1 MKPLLA
7 TFRLSLRS
15 VTAGVGL
22 ERCLLQRVDIS
33 RKQIGGYMRTHKYPL
48 GIIVALMLIAAITMA
63 GAGLHASAKPAV
75 DAGYWGFDTANL
87 DKTCKPCDDFY
98 QFAMGGW
105 MKANPI
111 PPAYSTWGSFSRL
124 LDKNQ
129 QNLQQILEAAES
141 AKAAPGSNE
150 QKIGDFYASCM
161 DTAAIEEAG
170 TKAIDAELANIAA
183 IKNAAD
189 LEAETARLHKEGVG
203 VLFGFRA
210 NQDAKD
216 SSQVVGAAWQGG
228 LGLPER
234 EYYLKQDDKSKQ
246 LRDAYVKH
254 VARMFE
260 LLGDSADASGA
271 EATTV
276 LGIETSLATAS
287 MRNTDLRDPNKTYH
301 RLKMAELQAMTPDFS
316 WETYFKLLG
325 HPELREIN
333 VGQPDFFKAL
343 DSQLT
348 ATPLA
353 GWKTY
358 FRWHLL
364 NSSAPALPE
373 KFVAEEF
380 DFRGKTLTGAKE
392 IQPRWK
398 RCTQATDRA
407 LGEALGQLYVQKY
420 FPPEAKAHAL
430 VMVHNLIA
438 ALHNDLQ
445 TLSWMSPETR
455 AQATAKLEA
464 FAVKIGYTDK
474 WRDYSALKIDRT
486 SYLANQR
493 RASAFEFQRRLER
506 IGKPVDRTEWG
517 MTPPT
522 VNAYNNSSMNE
533 IVFPA
538 GILQPPFYDPKADDA
553 VNYGGMGA
561 VIGHEITHGFDD
573 HGSEFDG
580 HGNLKNWWTDDDL
593 KNFKERAAC
602 VQSQFDGYVVDGDL
616 HENGK
621 LVLGESIADLGGLA
635 ISYAAYEKSLEGK
648 PRPPDKDGF
657 TPEQRFFLGWAQV
670 WGANER
676 LEYERLMANT
686 NPHPLPRFRGDGPLS
701 NMAEFAKAFGC
712 KKGDAMVR
720 EQVCKIW

>member
-1 MKPLLA
+1 
-7 TFRLSLRS
+7 
-15 VTAGVGL
+15 
-22 ERCLLQRVDIS
+22 
-33 RKQIGGYMRTHKYPL
+33 MRNRKYPV
-48 GIIVALMLIAAITMA
+48 GILVTVLLVSAVAIA
-63 GAGLHASAKPAV
+63 GAGLRAAAKPAA
-75 DAGYWGFDTANL
+75 DSGYWGFDTTNL
-87 DKTCKPCDDFY
+87 DKSCKPCDDFY

-111 PPAYSTWGSFSRL
+111 PPAYSTWGSFSEL

-129 QNLQQILEAAES
+129 QNLRQILEAAE
-141 AKAAPGSNE
+141 KQQAAPGSNE

-161 DTAAIEEAG
+161 DTEAIEAAG
-170 TKAIDAELANIAA
+170 TKPIDADLAAIAA
-183 IKNAAD
+183 MKNAAD
-189 LEAETARLHKEGVG
+189 LQAEAARLQEQGVG
-203 VLFGFRA
+203 VLFRFSA

-234 EYYLKQDDKSKQ
+234 EYYLKQDEKSKQ

-254 VARMFE
+254 VAKMFE
-260 LLGDSADASGA
+260 LLGDSPEAAAPEAATVLDIETHLA
-271 EATTV
+271 EA
-276 LGIETSLATAS
+276 S
-287 MRNTDLRDPNKTYH
+287 MKNTDLRDPEKTYH
-301 RLKMAELQAMTPDFS
+301 RMKLADLQAMTPGFN
-316 WETYFKLLG
+316 WESYFRAIG
-325 HPELREIN
+325 HPELKEIN

-343 DSQLT
+343 DSKLT

-353 GWKTY
+353 DWKTY
-358 FRWHLL
+358 YRWHLL
-364 NSSAPALPE
+364 NASASALPE
-373 KFVAEEF
+373 KFVDEEF
-380 DFRGKTLTGAKE
+380 EFRGRTLTGAKE

-407 LGEALGQLYVQKY
+407 LGEALGQVYVERF

-430 VMVHNLIA
+430 VMVHNLIN
-438 ALHNDLQ
+438 ALHDDLQ
-445 TLSWMSPETR
+445 TLPWMSPETR

-464 FAVKIGYTDK
+464 FAVKIGYPDK
-474 WRDYSALKIDRT
+474 WRDYSALKIDRI
-486 SYLANQR
+486 SFLDNQR
-493 RASAFEFQRRLER
+493 RANVFGVQYRLGK

-573 HGSEFDG
+573 HGSQFDG
-580 HGNLKNWWTDDDL
+580 HGDLKNWWTADDL

-602 VQSQFDGYVVDGDL
+602 VQTQFDNYVVDGDL

-648 PRPPDKDGF
+648 PRPPVKDGF

-670 WGANER
+670 WGANDRPEQ
-676 LEYERLMANT
+676 ERLMANT
-686 NPHPLPRFRGDGPLS
+686 NPHPLPRFRGNGPLS

-712 KKGDAMVR
+712 KKGDPMVR

>member
-1 MKPLLA
+1 
-7 TFRLSLRS
+7 
-15 VTAGVGL
+15 
-22 ERCLLQRVDIS
+22 
-33 RKQIGGYMRTHKYPL
+33 MRNPRYPV
-48 GIIVALMLIAAITMA
+48 GIIVTVIVVSAMGMAA
-63 GAGLHASAKPAV
+63 AGLGASAKPAGE
-75 DAGYWGFDTANL
+75 ASYWGFDTANL
-87 DKTCKPCDDFY
+87 DKACKPCDDFY

-105 MKANPI
+105 MKANTI
-111 PPAYSTWGSFSRL
+111 PPEYSTWGSFSRL
-124 LDKNQ
+124 VDKNQ
-129 QNLQQILEAAES
+129 QNLREILDAAVKQQAQ
-141 AKAAPGSNE
+141 PGSNE

-161 DTAAIEEAG
+161 DTEAIEAAG
-170 TKAIDAELANIAA
+170 TKPIDAELRSIGQM
-183 IKNAAD
+183 KNGAD
-189 LEAETARLHKEGVG
+189 LEAEAARLQKEGVG

-254 VARMFE
+254 VAKMFE
-260 LLGDSADASGA
+260 LSGDSADAA
-271 EATTV
+271 ATESHTV

-287 MRNTDLRDPNKTYH
+287 MKNTDLRDPHKTYH
-301 RLKMAELQAMTPDFS
+301 RMKMAELQAMTPDFN
-316 WETYFKLLG
+316 WESYFRLLG
-325 HPELREIN
+325 HPELKEIN

-348 ATPLA
+348 ASPLA
-353 GWKTY
+353 DWKTY
-358 FRWHLL
+358 YRWHLL
-364 NSSAPALPE
+364 NSAAPALPE

-380 DFRGKTLTGAKE
+380 EFRGKTLTGAKQ

-407 LGEALGQLYVQKY
+407 LGEALGQLYVEKY

-430 VMVHNLIA
+430 VMVNHLIT
-438 ALHNDLQ
+438 ALHDDLQ
-445 TLSWMSPETR
+445 TLSWMSPDTR
-455 AQATAKLEA
+455 AQATGKLEA

-474 WRDYSALKIDRT
+474 WRDYSELNIDRA
-486 SYLANQR
+486 SYFANQR
-493 RASAFEFQRRLER
+493 RAAAFEFGRRLAK

-580 HGNLKNWWTDDDL
+580 HGNLKNWWTSDDQ
-593 KNFKERAAC
+593 KNFKDRATC
-602 VQSQFDGYVVDGDL
+602 VQTQFDNYVVDGDL

-648 PRPPDKDGF
+648 QRPPDKDGF

-676 LEYERLMANT
+676 PEYERLMANT
-686 NPHPLPRFRGDGPLS
+686 NPHPLPRFRGNGPLS

-712 KKGDAMVR
+712 RKGDAMVR

>member
-1 MKPLLA
+1 
-7 TFRLSLRS
+7 
-15 VTAGVGL
+15 
-22 ERCLLQRVDIS
+22 
-33 RKQIGGYMRTHKYPL
+33 
-48 GIIVALMLIAAITMA
+48 
-63 GAGLHASAKPAV
+63 
-75 DAGYWGFDTANL
+75 
-87 DKTCKPCDDFY
+87 
-98 QFAMGGW
+98 
-105 MKANPI
+105 
-111 PPAYSTWGSFSRL
+111 
-124 LDKNQ
+124 
-129 QNLQQILEAAES
+129 
-141 AKAAPGSNE
+141 
-150 QKIGDFYASCM
+150 
-161 DTAAIEEAG
+161 
-170 TKAIDAELANIAA
+170 
-183 IKNAAD
+183 
-189 LEAETARLHKEGVG
+189 

-254 VARMFE
+254 VAKMFE
-260 LLGDSADASGA
+260 LAGESADAA
-271 EATTV
+271 TTEAPTV

-287 MRNTDLRDPNKTYH
+287 MKNTDLRDPQKTYH
-301 RLKMAELQAMTPDFS
+301 RMKMAELQAMTPDFN
-316 WETYFKLLG
+316 WESYFRLLG
-325 HPELREIN
+325 HPELKEIS

-343 DSQLT
+343 GSQLT
-348 ATPLA
+348 ASPLA
-353 GWKTY
+353 DWKTY
-358 FRWHLL
+358 YRWHLL
-364 NSSAPALPE
+364 NSAAPTLPE
-373 KFVAEEF
+373 KFVAEDFE
-380 DFRGKTLTGAKE
+380 FRGKTLTGAKE

-407 LGEALGQLYVQKY
+407 LGEALGQLYVRRY

-430 VMVHNLIA
+430 VMVDNLIT
-438 ALHNDLQ
+438 ALHDDLQ
-445 TLSWMSPETR
+445 TLSWMSPDTR
-455 AQATAKLEA
+455 AQATGKLEA
-464 FAVKIGYTDK
+464 FAVKIGYPDK
-474 WRDYSALKIDRT
+474 WRDYSELQIDRA
-486 SYLANQR
+486 SYFANQR
-493 RASAFEFQRRLER
+493 RAAAFEFGRRLAK

-580 HGNLKNWWTDDDL
+580 HGNLKNWWKADDL
-593 KNFKERAAC
+593 KNFQERATC
-602 VQSQFDGYVVDGDL
+602 VQTQFDNYAVDGDL

-648 PRPPDKDGF
+648 QRPPDKDGF

-676 LEYERLMANT
+676 PEFERLMANT
-686 NPHPLPRFRGDGPLS
+686 NPHPLPRFRGNGPLG

>member
-1 MKPLLA
+1 M
-7 TFRLSLRS
+7 RN
-15 VTAGVGL
+15 
-22 ERCLLQRVDIS
+22 
-33 RKQIGGYMRTHKYPL
+33 RKFPL
-48 GIIVALMLIAAITMA
+48 GVILTLLLIAAIMMA
-63 GAGLHASAKPAV
+63 GGGLRASMKSAS

-87 DKTCKPCDDFY
+87 DRTCKPCDDFY

-111 PPAYSTWGSFSRL
+111 PPQYSTWGSFSQL
-124 LDKNQ
+124 VDKNQ
-129 QNLQQILEAAES
+129 QNLRSILETAEKQQS
-141 AKAAPGSNE
+141 TPGSNE

-161 DTAAIEEAG
+161 DTAAIDAAG
-170 TKAIDAELANIAA
+170 TKPIDAELARISVM
-183 IKNAAD
+183 KNASD
-189 LEAETARLHKEGVG
+189 LQAEAARLQKEGVG
-203 VLFGFRA
+203 VLFRFSA

-216 SSQVVGAAWQGG
+216 SSQVIGTAWQGG

-234 EYYLKQDDKSKQ
+234 GYYLKLDDKSLQ

-254 VARMFE
+254 IDKMFE
-260 LLGDSADASGA
+260 LLGDSPETAAA
-271 EATTV
+271 EASTV
-276 LGIETSLATAS
+276 LEIETHLAEAS
-287 MRNTDLRDPNKTYH
+287 MKNTDLRDPEKTYH
-301 RLKMAELQAMTPDFS
+301 KMKLAGLQAMTPDFN
-316 WETYFKLLG
+316 WEAYFKSLG
-325 HPELREIN
+325 HQELTEIN

-353 GWKTY
+353 DWKTY
-358 FRWHLL
+358 YRWHLL
-364 NSSAPALPE
+364 NATASALPE
-373 KFVAEEF
+373 KFVDEEF
-380 DFRGKTLTGAKE
+380 EFRGKTLTGAKE

-407 LGEALGQLYVQKY
+407 LGEALGQVYVQKY

-430 VMVHNLIA
+430 VMVHNLIS
-438 ALHNDLQ
+438 ALHDDLQ
-445 TLSWMSPETR
+445 TLPWMSPETR
-455 AQATAKLEA
+455 AQAIAKLDA
-464 FAVKIGYTDK
+464 FTVKIGYPDK
-474 WRDYSALKIDRT
+474 WRDYSALKIDRV
-486 SYLANQR
+486 SFLENER
-493 RASAFEFQRRLER
+493 RAAEFEFHRRLSQ

-522 VNAYNNSSMNE
+522 VNAYNSSSMNE

-573 HGSEFDG
+573 HGSQFDG
-580 HGNLKNWWTDDDL
+580 HGDLKNWWTPEDL

-602 VQSQFDGYVVDGDL
+602 VQTQFDNYVVDGDL

-621 LVLGESIADLGGLA
+621 LVLGESIADLGGITIA
-635 ISYAAYEKSLEGK
+635 YAAYEKSLEGK

-670 WGANER
+670 WGANDR
-676 LEYERLMANT
+676 PEYERLMANT
-686 NPHPLPRFRGDGPLS
+686 NPHPLPRFRGNGPLS

-712 KKGDAMVR
+712 KRGDPMVR
-720 EQVCKIW
+720 QQICKIW

>member
-1 MKPLLA
+1 MQNRRKPVGIM
-7 TFRLSLRS
+7 
-15 VTAGVGL
+15 VTV
-22 ERCLLQRVDIS
+22 
-33 RKQIGGYMRTHKYPL
+33 
-48 GIIVALMLIAAITMA
+48 MLVSAMAMAAA
-63 GAGLHASAKPAV
+63 ARRASAKPA
-75 DAGYWGFDTANL
+75 GERSYWGFDTANL
-87 DKTCKPCDDFY
+87 DRRCKPCDDFY

-105 MKANPI
+105 MKAHTI
-111 PPAYSTWGSFSRL
+111 PPEYSTWGSFSQL
-124 LDKNQ
+124 VDKNQ
-129 QNLQQILEAAES
+129 QNLREILDAAVKQQ
-141 AKAAPGSNE
+141 AKPGSNE
-150 QKIGDFYASCM
+150 QKIGDFYASCL
-161 DTAAIEEAG
+161 DTEAIEAAG
-170 TKAIDAELANIAA
+170 TTPLDAELASITQM
-183 IKNAAD
+183 KNGAD
-189 LEAETARLHKEGVG
+189 LEAQAARLQKEGVG

-216 SSQVVGAAWQGG
+216 STQVVGAAWQGG

-254 VARMFE
+254 VAKMFE
-260 LLGDSADASGA
+260 LSGDSAPTAAA
-271 EATTV
+271 EANTV
-276 LGIETSLATAS
+276 LGIETSLAAAS
-287 MRNTDLRDPNKTYH
+287 MKNTDLRDPQKTYH
-301 RLKMAELQAMTPDFS
+301 HMNMAELRALTPDFN
-316 WETYFKLLG
+316 WESYFKLLG
-325 HPELREIN
+325 HPELQEIN

-348 ATPLA
+348 ASPLA
-353 GWKTY
+353 DWKTY
-358 FRWHLL
+358 YRWHLL
-364 NSSAPALPE
+364 NAAAPALPE
-373 KFVAEEF
+373 KFVSEEF
-380 DFRGKTLTGAKE
+380 EFRGKILTGAKE

-420 FPPEAKAHAL
+420 FPPEAKARAL
-430 VMVHNLIA
+430 VMVRNLIA
-438 ALHNDLQ
+438 ALDDDLQ
-445 TLSWMSPETR
+445 TLSWMSPDTR
-455 AQATAKLEA
+455 AQATGKLEA
-464 FAVKIGYTDK
+464 FAVKIGYPDK
-474 WRDYSALKIDRT
+474 WRDYSELKIDRA
-486 SYLANQR
+486 SYFANQR
-493 RASAFEFQRRLER
+493 RAAEFEFGRRLGK

-573 HGSEFDG
+573 NGSEFDG
-580 HGNLKNWWTDDDL
+580 HGNLKNWWTPDDL
-593 KNFKERAAC
+593 KSFQERAAC
-602 VQSQFDGYVVDGDL
+602 VQKQFDNYVVDGDL

-676 LEYERLMANT
+676 PEYERLMANT
-686 NPHPLPRFRGDGPLS
+686 NPHPLPRFRGNGPLG

>member
-1 MKPLLA
+1 MRNREYL
-7 TFRLSLRS
+7 
-15 VTAGVGL
+15 VGL
-22 ERCLLQRVDIS
+22 GVTVLFV
-33 RKQIGGYMRTHKYPL
+33 M
-48 GIIVALMLIAAITMA
+48 AITLA
-63 GAGLHASAKPAV
+63 GAALQASAKPAG
-75 DAGYWGFDTANL
+75 DSSSWGFDTANL

-105 MKANPI
+105 MKANPV
-111 PPAYSTWGSFSRL
+111 PPAYSTWGSFSQL

-129 QNLQQILEAAES
+129 QNLRQILETAEKQQVAA
-141 AKAAPGSNE
+141 GSNE

-161 DTAAIEEAG
+161 DTAAIDEAG
-170 TKAIDAELANIAA
+170 TKPIDAELARIAA
-183 IKNAAD
+183 MKSGAD
-189 LEAETARLHKEGVG
+189 LQTEAAKLQEEGVG
-203 VLFGFRA
+203 VLFRFGA

-216 SSQVVGAAWQGG
+216 STQVVGSAFQGG

-234 EYYLKQDDKSKQ
+234 EYYLKQDDKSKT

-260 LLGDSADASGA
+260 LLGDSPDASTA

-276 LGIETSLATAS
+276 LQIETALAKAS
-287 MRNTDLRDPNKTYH
+287 MKNTDLRDPEKTYH
-301 RLKMAELQAMTPDFS
+301 RMKMADLQAMTPDFNLES
-316 WETYFKLLG
+316 YFRLLG
-325 HPELREIN
+325 HPELKEIN
-333 VGQPDFFKAL
+333 VGQPEFFKAL
-343 DSQLT
+343 DAQLT

-353 GWKTY
+353 DWKTY

-364 NSSAPALPE
+364 NSTAPQLPQ
-373 KFVAEEF
+373 KFVDEEF
-380 DFRGKTLTGAKE
+380 EFRGKTLTGAKE

-407 LGEALGQLYVQKY
+407 LGEALGQVYVQKY

-430 VMVHNLIA
+430 VMVHNLIS
-438 ALHNDLQ
+438 ALHDDLQ
-445 TLSWMSPETR
+445 TLPWMSPETR

-474 WRDYSALKIDRT
+474 WRDYSALKIDRV

-493 RASAFEFQRRLER
+493 RASSFEFQRRLSK

-573 HGSEFDG
+573 HGSQFDG
-580 HGNLKNWWTDDDL
+580 RGDLKNWWTPDDL

-670 WGANER
+670 WGANDR
-676 LEYERLMANT
+676 PEYERLMANT
-686 NPHPLPRFRGDGPLS
+686 NPHPLPRFRGNGPLS

-712 KKGDAMVR
+712 KKGDPMVR

>member
-1 MKPLLA
+1 
-7 TFRLSLRS
+7 
-15 VTAGVGL
+15 
-22 ERCLLQRVDIS
+22 
-33 RKQIGGYMRTHKYPL
+33 MRNRKYPVRIL
-48 GIIVALMLIAAITMA
+48 VTVLLVSGAAIA
-63 GAGLHASAKPAV
+63 GAGLRASAKPGA
-75 DAGYWGFDTANL
+75 DSGYWGFDTANL
-87 DKTCKPCDDFY
+87 DKSCKPCDDFY

-111 PPAYSTWGSFSRL
+111 PPAYSTWGSFSEL

-129 QNLQQILEAAES
+129 QNLRQILEAAE
-141 AKAAPGSNE
+141 KQQAARGSNE

-161 DTAAIEEAG
+161 DTEAIDAAG
-170 TKAIDAELANIAA
+170 TKPIDADLAAIAA
-183 IKNAAD
+183 MKNSVD
-189 LEAETARLHKEGVG
+189 LQAEAARLQEEGVG
-203 VLFGFRA
+203 VLFRFSA

-216 SSQVVGAAWQGG
+216 STQVVGAAWQGG

-254 VARMFE
+254 VAKMFE
-260 LLGDSADASGA
+260 LLGDSPEAAAPEAATVLEIETHLA
-271 EATTV
+271 EA
-276 LGIETSLATAS
+276 S
-287 MRNTDLRDPNKTYH
+287 MKNTDLRDPEKTYH
-301 RLKMAELQAMTPDFS
+301 KMKLVDLQAMTPDFN
-316 WETYFKLLG
+316 WESYFKAIG
-325 HPELREIN
+325 HPELKEIN

-343 DSQLT
+343 DSKLT

-353 GWKTY
+353 DWKTY
-358 FRWHLL
+358 YRWHLL
-364 NSSAPALPE
+364 NASASALPE
-373 KFVAEEF
+373 KFVEEEF
-380 DFRGKTLTGAKE
+380 EFRGKTLTGAKE

-407 LGEALGQLYVQKY
+407 LGEALGQVYVQKY

-430 VMVHNLIA
+430 VMVHNLIS
-438 ALHNDLQ
+438 ALHDDLQ
-445 TLSWMSPETR
+445 TLPWMSPETR

-464 FAVKIGYTDK
+464 FAVKIGYPDK
-474 WRDYSALKIDRT
+474 WRDYSALTIDRS

-493 RASAFEFQRRLER
+493 RAAEFDFRRRLSK
-506 IGKPVDRTEWG
+506 IGQPVDRTEWG

-573 HGSEFDG
+573 HGSQFDG
-580 HGNLKNWWTDDDL
+580 HGDLKNWWTADDL

-602 VQSQFDGYVVDGDL
+602 VQTQFDNYVVDGDL

-648 PRPPDKDGF
+648 PRPPVKDGF

-670 WGANER
+670 WGANDR
-676 LEYERLMANT
+676 PEYERLMANT
-686 NPHPLPRFRGDGPLS
+686 NPHPLPRFRGNGPLS

-712 KKGDAMVR
+712 KKGDPMVR

>member
-1 MKPLLA
+1 M
-7 TFRLSLRS
+7 RN
-15 VTAGVGL
+15 
-22 ERCLLQRVDIS
+22 
-33 RKQIGGYMRTHKYPL
+33 RKFPL
-48 GIIVALMLIAAITMA
+48 GVILTLLLIAAIMMA
-63 GAGLHASAKPAV
+63 GGGLRASMKSAS

-87 DKTCKPCDDFY
+87 DRTCKPCDDFY

-111 PPAYSTWGSFSRL
+111 PPQYSTWGSFSQL
-124 LDKNQ
+124 VDKNQ
-129 QNLQQILEAAES
+129 QNLRSILETAEKQQS
-141 AKAAPGSNE
+141 TPGSNE

-161 DTAAIEEAG
+161 DTAAIDAAG
-170 TKAIDAELANIAA
+170 TKPIDAELARISVM
-183 IKNAAD
+183 KNASD
-189 LEAETARLHKEGVG
+189 LQAEAARLQKEGVG
-203 VLFGFRA
+203 VLFRFSA

-216 SSQVVGAAWQGG
+216 SSQVIGTAWQGG

-234 EYYLKQDDKSKQ
+234 GYYLKLDDKSLQ

-254 VARMFE
+254 IDKMFE
-260 LLGDSADASGA
+260 LLGDSPETAAA
-271 EATTV
+271 EASTV
-276 LGIETSLATAS
+276 LEIETHLAEAS
-287 MRNTDLRDPNKTYH
+287 MKNTDLRDPEKTYH
-301 RLKMAELQAMTPDFS
+301 KMKLAGLQAMTPDFN
-316 WETYFKLLG
+316 WETYFKSLG
-325 HPELREIN
+325 HQELTEIN

-353 GWKTY
+353 DWKTY
-358 FRWHLL
+358 YRWHLL
-364 NSSAPALPE
+364 NATASALPE
-373 KFVAEEF
+373 KFVDEEF
-380 DFRGKTLTGAKE
+380 EFRGKTLTGAKE

-407 LGEALGQLYVQKY
+407 LGEALGQVYVQKY

-430 VMVHNLIA
+430 VMVHNLIS
-438 ALHNDLQ
+438 ALHDDLQ
-445 TLSWMSPETR
+445 TLPWMSPETR
-455 AQATAKLEA
+455 AQAIAKLDA
-464 FAVKIGYTDK
+464 FTVKIGYPDK
-474 WRDYSALKIDRT
+474 WRDYSALKIDRV
-486 SYLANQR
+486 SFLENER
-493 RASAFEFQRRLER
+493 RAAEFEFHRRLSQ

-522 VNAYNNSSMNE
+522 VNAYNSSSMNE

-573 HGSEFDG
+573 HGSQFDG
-580 HGNLKNWWTDDDL
+580 HGDLKNWWTPEDL

-602 VQSQFDGYVVDGDL
+602 VQTQFDNYVVDGDL

-621 LVLGESIADLGGLA
+621 LVLGESIADLGGITIA
-635 ISYAAYEKSLEGK
+635 YAAYEKSLEGK

-670 WGANER
+670 WGANDR
-676 LEYERLMANT
+676 PEYERLMANT
-686 NPHPLPRFRGDGPLS
+686 NPHPLPRFRGNGPLS

-712 KKGDAMVR
+712 KRGDPMVR
-720 EQVCKIW
+720 QQICKIW

>member
-1 MKPLLA
+1 MQNRRKPVGIM
-7 TFRLSLRS
+7 
-15 VTAGVGL
+15 VTV
-22 ERCLLQRVDIS
+22 
-33 RKQIGGYMRTHKYPL
+33 
-48 GIIVALMLIAAITMA
+48 MLVSAMAMAAA
-63 GAGLHASAKPAV
+63 ARRASAKPA
-75 DAGYWGFDTANL
+75 GERSYWGFDTANL
-87 DKTCKPCDDFY
+87 DRRCKPCDDFY

-105 MKANPI
+105 MKAHTI
-111 PPAYSTWGSFSRL
+111 PPEYSTWGSFSQL
-124 LDKNQ
+124 VDKNQ
-129 QNLQQILEAAES
+129 QNLREILDAAVKQQ
-141 AKAAPGSNE
+141 AKPGSNE
-150 QKIGDFYASCM
+150 QKIGDFYASCL
-161 DTAAIEEAG
+161 DTEAIEAAG
-170 TKAIDAELANIAA
+170 TTPLDAELASITQM
-183 IKNAAD
+183 KNGAD
-189 LEAETARLHKEGVG
+189 LEAQAARLQKEGVG

-216 SSQVVGAAWQGG
+216 STQVVGAAWQGG

-254 VARMFE
+254 VAKMFE
-260 LLGDSADASGA
+260 LSGDSAPTAAA
-271 EATTV
+271 EANTV
-276 LGIETSLATAS
+276 LGIETSLAAAS
-287 MRNTDLRDPNKTYH
+287 MKNTDLRDPQKTYH
-301 RLKMAELQAMTPDFS
+301 HMNMAELRALTPDFN
-316 WETYFKLLG
+316 WESYFKLLG
-325 HPELREIN
+325 HPELQEIN

-348 ATPLA
+348 ASPLA
-353 GWKTY
+353 DWKTY
-358 FRWHLL
+358 YRWHLL
-364 NSSAPALPE
+364 NAAAPALPE
-373 KFVAEEF
+373 KFVSEEF
-380 DFRGKTLTGAKE
+380 EFRGKILTGAKE

-420 FPPEAKAHAL
+420 FPPEAKARAL
-430 VMVHNLIA
+430 VMVRNLIA
-438 ALHNDLQ
+438 ALDDDLQ
-445 TLSWMSPETR
+445 TLSWMSPDTR
-455 AQATAKLEA
+455 AQATGKLEA
-464 FAVKIGYTDK
+464 FAVKIGYPDK
-474 WRDYSALKIDRT
+474 WRDYSELKIDRA
-486 SYLANQR
+486 SYFANQR
-493 RASAFEFQRRLER
+493 RAAEFEFGRRLGK

-580 HGNLKNWWTDDDL
+580 HGNLKNWWTPDDL
-593 KNFKERAAC
+593 KSFQERAAC
-602 VQSQFDGYVVDGDL
+602 VQKQFDNYVVDGDL

-676 LEYERLMANT
+676 PEYERLMANT
-686 NPHPLPRFRGDGPLS
+686 NPHPLPRFRGNGPLG